1 MGPPRP
7 RRQCGIAVQL
17 ARIARAG
24 SRLRQTMPPAALGI
38 GGPLG
43 HRDRRR
49 HIDCAARCRLRR
61 LLSGRPLG
69 LGLGLGYPWPLDLD
83 RMRALWFFARCTGL
97 CLCLGGRAPALRPR
111 PRVPLRC
118 PGGLRGLLG
127 LALIA
132 GAGLSA
138 FGRDRLAEAVA
149 VAAPATPAAA
159 SAAPAPLALS
169 VAVVASGLGVTRP
182 DPALFVPL
190 VYGLVARLARGE
202 LCRGDFARLGE
213 GALGVRL
220 TLTLAALVL
229 AAAAAAAA

>member
-61 LLSGRPLG
+61 LLSGRPL
-69 LGLGLGYPWPLDLD
+69 
-83 RMRALWFFARCTGL
+83 
-97 CLCLGGRAPALRPR
+97 
-111 PRVPLRC
+111 
-118 PGGLRGLLG
+118 
-127 LALIA
+127 